1 MCQYLRFWITAAAP
15 ALVACLTALHMGAA
29 QAVLV
34 TFDDLTLSPDPDFD
48 STPVTDQYQHLGLM
62 VDEGYLRGPDVDNP
76 TQSLLGGPYFR
87 LHFTGPLPTYVSMF
101 VSSPHQDQVRVSA
114 WGPSGFID
122 DVYTDGWAGPDNET
136 PYRPNQYVSFH
147 GASGISQVNL
157 DAFYFLR
164 TGAAIDN
171 LYFGNVPAVPEPAS
185 LASLAAGLLVLSAG
199 WRVTRRR
206 RDSSPGRAAAPRSR

>member
-1 MCQYLRFWITAAAP
+1 MFQHLRFWITAAAH
-15 ALVACLTALHMGAA
+15 AFVACLTALHMGAA
-29 QAVLV
+29 HAVLV
-34 TFDDLTLSPDPDFD
+34 TFDDLTLSPDPSFD

-62 VDEGYLRGPDVDNP
+62 VDRAYLRGPVADNP
-76 TQSLLGGPYFR
+76 TQSLLGGPYTQLR
-87 LHFTGPLPTYVSMF
+87 FTGTLPTYVSMF
-101 VSSPHQDQVRVSA
+101 VSAPNQDRVWVSA
-114 WGPSGFID
+114 WGPSGL
-122 DVYTDGWAGPDNET
+122 VGSAYTDGWAGPDNET

-164 TGAAIDN
+164 VGAAIDN

-206 RDSSPGRAAAPRSR
+206 RDSSLGKAAAPRSR